1 MRIPYMRCPKTICM
15 IAMINIV
22 AMVVAAITKIPLVAF
37 MGIFSNIAF
46 FAYYL
51 PLHGY
56 REVTAS
62 MAGLLAWNI
71 FIAATGVRPFG

>member
-1 MRIPYMRCPKTICM
+1 M
-15 IAMINIV
+15 IAAINV
-22 AMVVAAITKIPLVAF
+22 AAMVVAAITKIPLVAF

-51 PLHGY
+51 PLHGW

-62 MAGLLAWNI
+62 MAGLLAWDI
-71 FIAATGVRPFG
+71 FIAVTGVTPFHA